1 MGYKERVRAPALSRT
16 VAVATAVA
24 ALAAGCSMGP
34 AGAPGPAAAVHRYVV
49 RGEIARL
56 PARAGD
62 EVMVRH
68 EAIPDF
74 RDREGAVVG
83 MDAMV
88 MGFQVTPELPLAG
101 LRVGDKVRLAFAVD
115 WSRPSLTVERIER
128 LPPATELRFEKAPA
142 PPGR

>member
-1 MGYKERVRAPALSRT
+1 MGYKERVRAPALSRS
-16 VAVATAVA
+16 VAAAA
-24 ALAAGCSMGP
+24 ALAALAAACQKGP
-34 AGAPGPAAAVHRYVV
+34 AGTPAAVHRYVV
-49 RGEIARL
+49 RGELARL

-88 MGFQVTPELPLAG
+88 MGFQVTPDVPLAG
-101 LRVGDKVRLAFAVD
+101 LQVGDKVRLAFAVD
-115 WSRPSLTVERIER
+115 WARPSLTVERIER
-128 LPPATELRFEKAPA
+128 LPPDTELRFEKAPA

>member
-1 MGYKERVRAPALSRT
+1 MGYKERVRAPALSRPF
-16 VAVATAVA
+16 AVAATLA
-24 ALAAGCSMGP
+24 ALAAACQKGP
-34 AGAPGPAAAVHRYVV
+34 AGAPAAAAVHRYVV
-49 RGEIARL
+49 RGELARL

-74 RDREGAVVG
+74 RDRDGAVVG

-115 WSRPSLTVERIER
+115 WARPSLTVERIER
-128 LPPATELRFEKAPA
+128 LPPDTELRFEKAPA